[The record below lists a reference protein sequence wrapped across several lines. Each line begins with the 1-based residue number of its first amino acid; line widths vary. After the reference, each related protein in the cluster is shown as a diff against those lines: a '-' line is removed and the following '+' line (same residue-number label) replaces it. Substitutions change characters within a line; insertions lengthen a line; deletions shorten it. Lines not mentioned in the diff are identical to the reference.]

1 MTNANGT
8 INLRNIS
15 NLTINNGGGG
25 SSCNNRFKVDKDH
38 IHHADQKHSSTDPE
52 CGFYD
57 RLITENKHLQ
67 YKLMQNAFGTKVCS
81 TPSIHDSMTM
91 HPPPPTHADM
101 CPGQSME
108 ESKQNNNNE
117 QPVQV
122 QQWLKQIIYETETE
136 PIINSEFMEYINIS
150 R

>member
-15 NLTINNGGGG
+15 NLTINNANACG
-25 SSCNNRFKVDKDH
+25 RFKVDKEH
-38 IHHADQKHSSTDPE
+38 IHHSENHTTSTNPDTNPE

-67 YKLMQNAFGTKVCS
+67 YKLMQNAFGTKVCA
-81 TPSIHDSMTM
+81 PSIHDNTT
-91 HPPPPTHADM
+91 HPHAETCPSQNLPVQLPDEKPTSND
-101 CPGQSME
+101 
-108 ESKQNNNNE
+108 

-136 PIINSEFMEYINIS
+136 PIINSEFMEYINIQ

>member
-15 NLTINNGGGG
+15 NLTINNA
-25 SSCNNRFKVDKDH
+25 SACNRFKVDKEH
-38 IHHADQKHSSTDPE
+38 IHHTENHTSTATNPDQNPE

-67 YKLMQNAFGTKVCS
+67 YKLMQNAFGTKVC
-81 TPSIHDSMTM
+81 TPSIHDTTTM
-91 HPPPPTHADM
+91 HPHAETCPASQQPSDMPEPTK
-101 CPGQSME
+101 PTNS
-108 ESKQNNNNE
+108 E

-136 PIINSEFMEYINIS
+136 PIINSEFMEYINIQ

>member
-15 NLTINNGGGG
+15 NLTINNA
-25 SSCNNRFKVDKDH
+25 SACNRFKVDKEH
-38 IHHADQKHSSTDPE
+38 IHHTENHTTTSTNPDQNPE

-67 YKLMQNAFGTKVCS
+67 YKLMQNAFGTKVC
-81 TPSIHDSMTM
+81 TPSIHDTTM
-91 HPPPPTHADM
+91 HPQHTDTCAGGVPIHSSDEKPP
-101 CPGQSME
+101 
-108 ESKQNNNNE
+108 NE

-136 PIINSEFMEYINIS
+136 PIINSEFMEYINIQ